1 MPLVR
6 IDVQEGRTPEQLRR
20 LADVVQ
26 EVMLEVFEAPD
37 RDRYQIITVHPVG
50 HIIAED
56 TNLGLER
63 TDELVILQIFQQGRT
78 DDRKR
83 AAYARLAGRLGGRGG
98 PAAQRP
104 DRVGRRQRARRL
116 VVRAGP
122 GAVPR
127 RRPLTLFWARTILGA
142 DQLRRRA

>member
-63 TDELVILQIFQQGRT
+63 TDELVVLQIFQQGRT
-78 DDRKR
+78 DDHKR
-83 AAYARLAGRLGGRGG
+83 AAYARLAERLETEVGLRPSDQIVSVVANERADWSFGLGR
-98 PAAQRP
+98 AQFL
-104 DRVGRRQRARRL
+104 DGDL
-116 VVRAGP
+116 
-122 GAVPR
+122 
-127 RRPLTLFWARTILGA
+127 
-142 DQLRRRA
+142 